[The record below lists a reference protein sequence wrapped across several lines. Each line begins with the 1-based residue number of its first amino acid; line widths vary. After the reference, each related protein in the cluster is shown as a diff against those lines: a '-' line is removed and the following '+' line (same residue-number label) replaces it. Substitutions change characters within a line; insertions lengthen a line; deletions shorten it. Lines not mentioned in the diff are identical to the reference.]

1 MLQTKLEMGIAERK
15 EREKEEMQKLI
26 LDTATKLFLEKG
38 VEKTSM
44 RNIAEAIEYSPG
56 TIYLY
61 FKDKSEL
68 FDAMHTQGFELF
80 FQYLSKVMVIQ
91 EPMDRLEQL
100 GIQYLKFV
108 IENPAYYDMMFIL
121 RTPMQSKRNEIEWNP
136 GDKSHQILTSTVA
149 DCMRAGCFAN
159 QKPEVVSFMIWAQVH
174 GLASM
179 FIRERMKFYP
189 ENKREELL
197 FEAKAAFSEM
207 IRKV

>member
-1 MLQTKLEMGIAERK
+1 MGIAERK

-38 VEKTSM
+38 VDKTSM
-44 RNIAEAIEYSPG
+44 RNIADAIEYSPG

-68 FDAMHTQGFELF
+68 FDAMHAKGFDLF
-80 FQYLSKVMVIQ
+80 FQYLSKVMVV
-91 EPMDRLEQL
+91 ENPMDRLEQL
-100 GIQYLKFV
+100 GIQYLKFM
-108 IENPAYYDMMFIL
+108 IENTAYYDMMFIL

-136 GDKSHQILTSTVA
+136 GDRSHQILTSTVA
-149 DCMRAGCFAN
+149 DCKRAGYFRGQN
-159 QKPEVVSFMIWAQVH
+159 PEVVSFMIWAQMH

-189 ENKREELL
+189 EDKREELL
-197 FEAKAAFSEM
+197 FQSKEAFMEIIKKF
-207 IRKV
+207 

>member
-1 MLQTKLEMGIAERK
+1 MGIAERK

-44 RNIAEAIEYSPG
+44 RNIADAIEYSPG

-68 FDAMHTQGFELF
+68 FDAMHVKGFEIF
-80 FQYLSKVMVIQ
+80 FQYLSKVMVI
-91 EPMDRLEQL
+91 EDPMERLEQL
-100 GIQYLKFV
+100 GIQYLTFV

-121 RTPMQSKRNEIEWNP
+121 RTPMQAKHNKEEWNP
-136 GDKSHQILTSTVA
+136 GDRSHQVLTSTVA
-149 DCMRAGCFAN
+149 DCKRAGYFKDQN
-159 QKPEVVSFMIWAQVH
+159 PEVVSFMIWAQVH

-189 ENKREELL
+189 EDKREELL
-197 FEAKAAFSEM
+197 FEAKHTFME
-207 IRKV
+207 ILRRF